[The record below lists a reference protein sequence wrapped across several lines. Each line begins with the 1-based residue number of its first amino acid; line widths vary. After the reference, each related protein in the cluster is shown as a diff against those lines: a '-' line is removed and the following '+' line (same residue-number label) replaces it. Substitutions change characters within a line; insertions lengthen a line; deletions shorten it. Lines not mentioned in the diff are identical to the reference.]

1 MSFWFQVF
9 RELNEFDWRELSATR
24 DMGAWPA
31 AVKAVVILALMAA
44 LLLAG
49 YALALR
55 GLQQQNGRLAR
66 EAAALALERDGLAAS
81 AARLDSHR
89 EWALASE
96 APYLEI
102 LRQLPYESEI
112 PALIDAIAALGLAY
126 NIDHKTFD
134 LPAEKAAPHYVEQ
147 AIDMRLTG
155 SYHELGAFLAGL
167 AGLDRIVTSD
177 GFLLRGAGDPGQLEL
192 VLTARS
198 YRYRPLSGEEAAT
211 APPRLPET
219 LSAPPS
225 AIGDFRY
232 EVDTGRDPFALA
244 DAGHD
249 RDIGDSSPLAAFS
262 PDELRLVG
270 LLRQQNSDSGLVRD
284 PAGGVHRV
292 WVGDSLGGGWRIGRI
307 SPLGVEVVAWP
318 REETATAAA
327 KIFLAWEENQ

>member
-1 MSFWFQVF
+1 MSFWLRIF

-24 DMGAWPA
+24 EMGAWPT
-31 AVKAVVILALMAA
+31 AVKTVVIIALMAA

-55 GLQQQNGRLAR
+55 GLQQHSGRLAR
-66 EAAALALERDGLAAS
+66 EAAALALELNGLAAS

-102 LRQLPYESEI
+102 LRQLPYESGI
-112 PALIDAIAALGLAY
+112 PALIDDIAALELAF
-126 NIDHKTFD
+126 NIEHKTLD

-147 AIDMRLTG
+147 TIDMRLIG

-167 AGLDRIVTSD
+167 AGLDRIVSSHE
-177 GFLLRGAGDPGQLEL
+177 FLLRGADDPGQLEL
-192 VLTARS
+192 ALNARS
-198 YRYRPLSGEEAAT
+198 YRYRPLSGEEAA
-211 APPRLPET
+211 APRPPRLPEP
-219 LSAPPS
+219 L
-225 AIGDFRY
+225 AIEDFRY
-232 EVDTGRDPFALA
+232 EVDTSRDPFAPA
-244 DAGHD
+244 DAGNN
-249 RDIGDSSPLAAFS
+249 RDIGDSGPLTVFS

-270 LLRQQNSDSGLVRD
+270 LLHQENGHSGLVRD

-307 SPLGVEVVAWP
+307 SPLGVELVAGQ
-318 REETATAAA
+318 RDETAAA
-327 KIFLAWEENQ
+327 ATKTFLDWEENQ